1 MFKILVISFLLN
13 SVLLSYFL
21 IMIEKPTFALHRAG
35 FSHRLEILSKVGDTT
50 FLIHVLWPKNHMKGE
65 IQRQYVKL
73 AITLCWK
80 FVSVLKTKSWANF
93 AAFFLKAVSS
103 TVCVPEIKEVLNTKW
118 CELKYCTFSKEEK
131 ENVKYIWQ
139 GLWGVVWIKFVRF
152 SFWSC

>member
-35 FSHRLEILSKVGDTT
+35 FSHRLEILSKVGDTM

-118 CELKYCTFSKEEK
+118 CELKILYLFKGREGKCKIYLAGSL
-131 ENVKYIWQ
+131 
-139 GLWGVVWIKFVRF
+139 G
-152 SFWSC
+152 SCMN

>member
-35 FSHRLEILSKVGDTT
+35 FGHRLEILSKVGDTT

-73 AITLCWK
+73 AITLC
-80 FVSVLKTKSWANF
+80 
-93 AAFFLKAVSS
+93 
-103 TVCVPEIKEVLNTKW
+103 
-118 CELKYCTFSKEEK
+118 
-131 ENVKYIWQ
+131 
-139 GLWGVVWIKFVRF
+139 
-152 SFWSC
+152 